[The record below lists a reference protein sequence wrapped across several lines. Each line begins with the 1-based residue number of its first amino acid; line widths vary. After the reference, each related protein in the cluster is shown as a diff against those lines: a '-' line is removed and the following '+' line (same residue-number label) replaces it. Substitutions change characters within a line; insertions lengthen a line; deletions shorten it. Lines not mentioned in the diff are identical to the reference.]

1 VPLNPAYP
9 ALAGQGTCRSACP
22 KGHVFLAGVKPME
35 EYRLNPL
42 LSQKQIASI
51 VQGLADQISKDYTGR
66 ELVLV
71 CILKGAFMFL
81 SDLVRH
87 LKIPVKVDFVRLAS
101 YGSGMESSGNIEI
114 TKDIELP
121 IEGKDVLIIEDIIDS
136 GHTLQFLKDRIT
148 LSNPLSVKICA
159 LLDKKTRREVEMKAD
174 YLGIEVDDVFIVGY
188 GIDFNENYRYLPEIY
203 YVTTVNH
210 PKG

>member
-1 VPLNPAYP
+1 ME
-9 ALAGQGTCRSACP
+9 
-22 KGHVFLAGVKPME
+22 GH
-35 EYRLNPL
+35 RLNPL
-42 LSQKQIASI
+42 LSQEQIASI
-51 VQGLADQISKDYTGR
+51 VQGLADQISEDYSGK

-148 LSNPLSVKICA
+148 LSNPRSVKICA

-188 GIDFNENYRYLPEIY
+188 GIDFNENYRHLPEIY
-203 YVTTVNH
+203 YVTTVNR

>member
-1 VPLNPAYP
+1 
-9 ALAGQGTCRSACP
+9 
-22 KGHVFLAGVKPME
+22 ME

-51 VQGLADQISKDYTGR
+51 VQGLADQISNDYNGR

-87 LKIPVKVDFVRLAS
+87 LKIPVKVDFARLAS
-101 YGSGMESSGNIEI
+101 YGSGMASSGNIEI

-148 LSNPLSVKICA
+148 LSNPRSVKICA
-159 LLDKKTRREVEMKAD
+159 LLDKKARREVEMKAD

-210 PKG
+210 PNG